1 MEGFAE
7 VSCEKR
13 RSGPNFVTL
22 GNRLARSMSDAPT
35 LSYSVVI
42 PVHNEE
48 ADVQELAR
56 RTLEQLGPSCE
67 LIFVDDGST
76 DATWQR
82 LLEIAEPDRV
92 RLIRFRR
99 NFGKAA
105 ALMAGFA
112 VTRGGI
118 VFTLDGDLQDDPAEI
133 PRFLEQM
140 TKGYGLVTGYKKKR
154 HDPVTKVIASR
165 IFNFVVR
172 KLTKLDLH
180 DMNCGFKCFQGDLA
194 RRLRIRGE
202 LHRFIPAM
210 VAAEGYAV
218 GEIEVRHQARKH
230 GRSKYGASRLFKG
243 FVDLIT
249 VMLLTEYR
257 QRPAHG
263 FGWAA
268 LACLALSALTG
279 LLAAGLRA
287 GGLEPHWGA
296 SYFPLGLMGWAL
308 GLKALFFGLTAVVL
322 LAAGWVAEIVIT
334 RPLELDPSAQY
345 VVEDRLD

>member
-1 MEGFAE
+1 MPG
-7 VSCEKR
+7 
-13 RSGPNFVTL
+13 
-22 GNRLARSMSDAPT
+22 AP
-35 LSYSVVI
+35 LLEYSVVI

-56 RTLEQLGPSCE
+56 RTLAQLGESCE

-76 DATWQR
+76 DKTWQR

-112 VTRGGI
+112 QTRGAI

-140 TKGYGLVTGYKKKR
+140 EQGYGLVTGYKKKR
-154 HDPVTKVIASR
+154 HDPLNKVIASR

-180 DMNCGFKCFQGDLA
+180 DMNCGFKCFRGEVA
-194 RRLRIRGE
+194 RRLRIWGE
-202 LHRFIPAM
+202 LHRFIPAL
-210 VAAEGYAV
+210 VAADGYAV
-218 GEIEVRHQARKH
+218 GEIEVRHHARKH
-230 GRSKYGASRLFKG
+230 GASKYGVSRLFKG

-249 VMLLTEYR
+249 VMLHTEYR
-257 QRPAHG
+257 NRPAHG

-268 LACLALSALTG
+268 LALLALSFATG
-279 LLAAGLRA
+279 LGATVLSLLPRDFSAGAAL
-287 GGLEPHWGA
+287 
-296 SYFPLGLMGWAL
+296 SLGWMAWAL
-308 GLKALFFGLTAVVL
+308 GLKSLFFATAAVVL
-322 LAAGWVAEIVIT
+322 FAAGWVAEVVIA
-334 RPLELDPSAQY
+334 RPLREDPPSQF
-345 VVEDRLD
+345 VVEERLD

>member
-1 MEGFAE
+1 MPGVPSIE
-7 VSCEKR
+7 
-13 RSGPNFVTL
+13 
-22 GNRLARSMSDAPT
+22 
-35 LSYSVVI
+35 YSVVI

-56 RTLEQLGPSCE
+56 RTMAEIGDSAE

-76 DATWQR
+76 DNTWQR
-82 LLEIAEPDRV
+82 LMEIAEPDRI

-112 VTRGGI
+112 ATRGKI
-118 VFTLDGDLQDDPAEI
+118 VFTMDGDLQDDPAEI

-140 TKGYGLVTGYKKKR
+140 QKGFGLVTGYKKKR
-154 HDPVTKVIASR
+154 HDPINKVVASR

-172 KLTKLDLH
+172 KLTKLNLH
-180 DMNCGFKCFQGDLA
+180 DMNCGFKCYRGELA
-194 RRLRIRGE
+194 RGLRIRGE

-210 VAAEGYAV
+210 AAAEGYSV
-218 GEIEVRHQARKH
+218 GEIGVRHHARRH
-230 GRSKYGASRLFKG
+230 GRSKYGVSRLFKG

-257 QRPAHG
+257 YRPAHG

-268 LACLALSALTG
+268 LACLALSVVTALT
-279 LLAAGLRA
+279 
-287 GGLEPHWGA
+287 
-296 SYFPLGLMGWAL
+296 AL
-308 GLKALFFGLTAVVL
+308 GIGMLVGPRPSCGACWVGLW
-322 LAAGWVAEIVIT
+322 G
-334 RPLELDPSAQY
+334 
-345 VVEDRLD
+345 